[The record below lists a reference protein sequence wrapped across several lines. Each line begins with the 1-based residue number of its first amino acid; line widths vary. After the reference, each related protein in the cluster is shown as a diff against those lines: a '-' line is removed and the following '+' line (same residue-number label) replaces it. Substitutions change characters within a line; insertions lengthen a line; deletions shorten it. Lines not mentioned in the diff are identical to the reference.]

1 MTYFSEISAYSEIRE
16 VSKINL
22 HKIILSDVTTFFKYK
37 TEYNDVQNRQDFRAN
52 FYTLCVMVALCFVFK
67 LIYCDK

>member
-1 MTYFSEISAYSEIRE
+1 MA
-16 VSKINL
+16 VN
-22 HKIILSDVTTFFKYK
+22 FFKYK
-37 TEYNDVQNRQDFRAN
+37 TEYNDAQNRQDFRAN

>member
-1 MTYFSEISAYSEIRE
+1 MDVFFISYACTSFTKYMA
-16 VSKINL
+16 VN
-22 HKIILSDVTTFFKYK
+22 FFKYK

-67 LIYCDK
+67 LIYCGK

>member
-1 MTYFSEISAYSEIRE
+1 MA
-16 VSKINL
+16 VN
-22 HKIILSDVTTFFKYK
+22 FFKYK

-52 FYTLCVMVALCFVFK
+52 FYTLCLMVTLCFVFK